1 MDVRRD
7 PLTFPP
13 TPASLLTD
21 NFQMM
26 VFPIPIS
33 IPYWGVVAGFVG
45 YDMYRLYQEKKSG
58 QKHVNWMGS
67 YTGYAAH
74 LGGAVFGAAFY
85 FLALRRGMLIRR
97 AAWTR
102 NFNRRP

>member
-1 MDVRRD
+1 M
-7 PLTFPP
+7 LTK
-13 TPASLLTD
+13 S
-21 NFQMM
+21 QMM

-45 YDMYRLYQEKKSG
+45 YDMYRLYQEKTSG

-85 FLALRRGMLIRR
+85 FVALRRGMLIRR
-97 AAWTR
+97 AGGIR
-102 NFNRRP
+102 NFRRRP